1 VLGEGL
7 SRVLTAAALGLL
19 AAGLGLLPQR
29 LLADDTV
36 TTRAQVVGAFGVT
49 IDIKPGSNPNSINLP
64 CEGEGV
70 IPVAILTTAEFD
82 AATVDAGT
90 VTFAEATVVQPAME
104 DVDGDG
110 DLDLV
115 LHFKCQEV
123 SVPSDATQACLEG
136 LTYEDMSIE
145 GCDSVRVVP
154 PGRPAGGGPAAAKPT
169 ATPALAGAIFAPTAI
184 GTPPGGPAA
193 GGTLTAT
200 PELAGAVFT
209 PTPIGTPSPGSAA
222 GGVSTATPRSK
233 PVFPPPSDDDGDL
246 ETDSWPWLVLL
257 AGGGLPVAL
266 LMVGLVWFRRPR
278 RR

>member
-1 VLGEGL
+1 MVGALRVTATVRMVLGL
-7 SRVLTAAALGLL
+7 LVL
-19 AAGLGLLPQR
+19 AAGLVVQR
-29 LLADDTV
+29 AQADQPIQV
-36 TTRAQVVGAFGVT
+36 QTRAEVVGAVRVT
-49 IDIKPGSNPNSINLP
+49 VDIEPGSNPNSINLP
-64 CEGEGV
+64 CRGD

-82 AATVDAGT
+82 AATVDPGT
-90 VTFAEATVVQPAME
+90 VTFAEATVVHPAME

-115 LHFKCQEV
+115 LYFKCQEV
-123 SVPSDATQACLEG
+123 SIPSDATQACLEG
-136 LTYEDMSIE
+136 ITYEDVSIE
-145 GCDSVRVVP
+145 GCDSVRMVP